1 MLARQSIP
9 KGPDFPNLLHDE
21 ISLKPGVLFDMP
33 LRSQFG
39 EVFTDA
45 HEHYYTGSR
54 VKVRFAGAN
63 PRNDLRL
70 EGTYLKVERLTD
82 EAKQQWQVV
91 AVDGNWETM

>member
-1 MLARQSIP
+1 MLSRESVP
-9 KGPDFPNLLHDE
+9 KGPDFPNLLHNE

-33 LRSQFG
+33 LKGRFG
-39 EVFTDA
+39 EVTTDA
-45 HEHYYTGSR
+45 LDHYYTGSR

-70 EGTYLKVERLTD
+70 EGTYLTVEKLID
-82 EAKQQWQVV
+82 DSKQEWKVV